1 MRFVIFSMPLTWTDS
16 IYVLI
21 SPGRWLGPWSY
32 HLLHFS
38 QDPRCYQFIRNKP
51 TAPGL
56 TDQDKYDLLQ
66 YLGLKIMSSR
76 TLSHRFICAAM
87 LLVFAILASSRVQA
101 APSTYAV
108 KAPDRLQNYIK
119 IDTINPPGNE
129 SRGVKFLSAILEEA
143 GISYE
148 TAESAPG
155 RGNIWARLEGGD
167 EPALVLLSHIDVVP
181 ADAKYWDVAPLSGAV
196 KNGYIYGRGAIDTK
210 GLGITQL
217 QAFLALHASGKKL
230 KRDVI
235 FMATADEEA
244 GGFFGA
250 GWLVENR
257 PEIFEGVG
265 YLINEGGSGRITT
278 GKPVFRVEVT
288 QKVPLW
294 LKLTALDTPG
304 HGSSPRVTS
313 SVTRILRAGHRI
325 ADTTFAYRVIP
336 AVRTLFQSSAEFRSG
351 ELRTKFER
359 IDESIKDPVFMTA
372 LQLREPGSVAL
383 LHNTCSITRLSGSNK
398 INVVPPTASI
408 ELDCRLLPD
417 QDPEAF
423 LTELEHIINDEQIS
437 IETIMGFTPAVSD
450 TSTPLY
456 ESIER
461 VLTLHY
467 ENMKAVPSVSTGF
480 TDSHFF
486 RDINITSY
494 GFGPFLFEENEKTGV
509 HGNNERISVEN
520 MIKGT
525 EIMTDFVMDFAVE

>member
-1 MRFVIFSMPLTWTDS
+1 MFLVAAS
-16 IYVLI
+16 
-21 SPGRWLGPWSY
+21 SPASGK
-32 HLLHFS
+32 
-38 QDPRCYQFIRNKP
+38 IE
-51 TAPGL
+51 GL
-56 TDQDKYDLLQ
+56 TAQGKYDFLLC
-66 YLGLKIMSSR
+66 LGIEIMLIKKLNGRLLSMAILLALTAWTNSKIM
-76 TLSHRFICAAM
+76 
-87 LLVFAILASSRVQA
+87 A
-101 APSTYAV
+101 APSTYAM
-108 KAPDRLQNYIK
+108 KAPDRLQNYIRV
-119 IDTINPPGNE
+119 DTVNPAGNE
-129 SRGVKFLSAILEEA
+129 SRGVEFLGAILEEA

-148 TAESAPG
+148 TVESAPG

-181 ADAKYWDVAPLSGAV
+181 ANAEYWDVDPLSGVV
-196 KNGYIYGRGAIDTK
+196 KDDYIYGRGAIDTK

-217 QAFLALHASGKKL
+217 QAFIALHASGKKL

-250 GWLVENR
+250 GWLIENR

-265 YLINEGGSGRITT
+265 YLVNEGGSGLITT
-278 GKPVFRVEVT
+278 GKPVFRIEVT

-294 LKLTALDTPG
+294 LKLTATDTPG
-304 HGSSPRVTS
+304 HGSSPRLTS
-313 SVTRILRAGHRI
+313 SVTRILRAGNRI
-325 ADTTFAYRVIP
+325 ADTTFEYRIVP
-336 AVRTLFQSSAEFRSG
+336 EVRNLFQSSAEFREG
-351 ELRTKFER
+351 ELRTKLER

-383 LHNTCSITRLSGSNK
+383 LHNTCSITRLSGSSK

-417 QDPEAF
+417 QNPDAF
-423 LTELEHIINDEQIS
+423 LTELEHIINDDRIS
-437 IETIMGFTPAVSD
+437 IETIMRFTPAVSD
-450 TSTPLY
+450 TNTPLY
-456 ESIER
+456 DSIQR

-486 RDINITSY
+486 RDMGIISY
-494 GFGPFLFEENEKTGV
+494 GFGPFLFGENEQTGV
-509 HGNNERISVEN
+509 HGNNERISVAN

-525 EIMTDFVMDFAVE
+525 EIMKDFVMDFSVD

>member
-1 MRFVIFSMPLTWTDS
+1 M
-16 IYVLI
+16 
-21 SPGRWLGPWSY
+21 
-32 HLLHFS
+32 
-38 QDPRCYQFIRNKP
+38 
-51 TAPGL
+51 
-56 TDQDKYDLLQ
+56 
-66 YLGLKIMSSR
+66 YL
-76 TLSHRFICAAM
+76 TLSRKCDFLLCLGINIMYSSLSANRMIFTFASLTLPLLFSLVVKATPAAD
-87 LLVFAILASSRVQA
+87 LARA
-101 APSTYAV
+101 
-108 KAPDRLQNYIK
+108 APDRLKEYIQ

-129 SRGVKFLSAILEEA
+129 SRGVKYLASILENA
-143 GISYE
+143 GISFE
-148 TAESAPG
+148 SVESAPG
-155 RGNIWARLEGGD
+155 RGNIWARLKGGN

-181 ADAKYWDVAPLSGAV
+181 ADANYWDFDPLSGAE
-196 KNGYIYGRGAIDTK
+196 KDGYIYGRGAIDTK

-257 PEIFEGVG
+257 PEIFKGVG
-265 YLINEGGSGRITT
+265 YLINEGGSGRVTSD
-278 GKPVFRVEVT
+278 KPVFRVEVT

-294 LKLTALDTPG
+294 LRLTATDTPG
-304 HGSSPRVTS
+304 HGSSPRLTS
-313 SVTRILRAGHRI
+313 SVTRILRAGQRI
-325 ADTTFAYRVIP
+325 ADTTFEYRVVP
-336 AVRTLFQSSAEFRSG
+336 AVRNLFQSSAEFREG
-351 ELRTKFER
+351 ELRTKLER
-359 IDESIKDPVFMTA
+359 IDESIKDTTFMTA

-408 ELDCRLLPD
+408 EIDCRLLPD
-417 QDPEAF
+417 QSPDEF
-423 LTELEHIINDEQIS
+423 LSELEHIVNDKNIT
-437 IETIMGFTPAVSD
+437 IETLMRFTPAVSSTD
-450 TSTPLY
+450 TPLF

-467 ENMKAVPSVSTGF
+467 ENMKVVPSVSTGF

-494 GFGPFLFEENEKTGV
+494 GFGPFLFGENEKTGV

-525 EIMTDFVMDFAVE
+525 EIMTDFVMDFTVE

>member
-1 MRFVIFSMPLTWTDS
+1 MRYGLSAPQILTS
-16 IYVLI
+16 ALYLVSRL
-21 SPGRWLGPWSY
+21 
-32 HLLHFS
+32 
-38 QDPRCYQFIRNKP
+38 FI
-51 TAPGL
+51 
-56 TDQDKYDLLQ
+56 
-66 YLGLKIMSSR
+66 
-76 TLSHRFICAAM
+76 TLFFAGSAA
-87 LLVFAILASSRVQA
+87 QA
-101 APSTYAV
+101 ASTDPFALE
-108 KAPDRLQNYIK
+108 APERLKQYIQV
-119 IDTINPPGNE
+119 DTINPPGNE
-129 SRGVKFLSAILEEA
+129 SRGVKFLGKILESA

-148 TAESAPG
+148 SVESAPG
-155 RGNIWARLEGGD
+155 RGNIWARLPGGD

-181 ADAKYWDVAPLSGAV
+181 ADARYWDVDPLSGSEQD
-196 KNGYIYGRGAIDTK
+196 GYIYGRGAIDTK

-257 PEIFEGVG
+257 PEIFEGAG
-265 YLINEGGSGRITT
+265 YLINEGGSGRITS
-278 GKPVFRVEVT
+278 GKPVFRIEVT

-294 LKLTALDTPG
+294 LRLTATDTPG
-304 HGSSPRVTS
+304 HGSSPRLTS
-313 SVTRILRAGHRI
+313 SVTRILRAGQRI
-325 ADTTFAYRVIP
+325 ADTTFEYRVVP
-336 AVRTLFQSSAEFRSG
+336 AVRHLFHSSAEFREG
-351 ELRTKFER
+351 EFKTKLER
-359 IDESIKDPVFMTA
+359 IDESIKDANFMTA
-372 LQLREPGSVAL
+372 LQMNEPGSVAL

-417 QDPEAF
+417 QDPDEF
-423 LTELEHIINDEQIS
+423 LTELALIVNDQQID
-437 IETIMGFTPAVSD
+437 IETIMGFTPAVSSTD
-450 TSTPLY
+450 TPLF

-467 ENMKAVPSVSTGF
+467 ENMKVVPSVSTGF

-494 GFGPFLFEENEKTGV
+494 GFGPFLFHENEKTGV

-525 EIMTDFVMDFAVE
+525 RIMTDFVMDFAVDQVSN

>member
-1 MRFVIFSMPLTWTDS
+1 MFTPSFSGRL
-16 IYVLI
+16 IRALI
-21 SPGRWLGPWSY
+21 S
-32 HLLHFS
+32 
-38 QDPRCYQFIRNKP
+38 
-51 TAPGL
+51 L
-56 TDQDKYDLLQ
+56 T
-66 YLGLKIMSSR
+66 
-76 TLSHRFICAAM
+76 
-87 LLVFAILASSRVQA
+87 LVFCVNSIVLA
-101 APSTYAV
+101 APDTHALA
-108 KAPDRLQNYIK
+108 APERLQEYIQ

-129 SRGVKFLSAILEEA
+129 SRGVKFLGAILEAA

-148 TAESAPG
+148 TVESAPG
-155 RGNIWARLEGGD
+155 RGNIWARLEGGN

-181 ADAKYWDVAPLSGAV
+181 ADANYWDVDPLSGV
-196 KNGYIYGRGAIDTK
+196 IKDGYIYGRGAIDTK

-250 GWLVENR
+250 GWLVENK

-265 YLINEGGSGRITT
+265 YLINEGGPGRVTT
-278 GKPVFRVEVT
+278 DKPVFRIEVT

-294 LKLTALDTPG
+294 LELTATDTPG
-304 HGSSPRVTS
+304 HGSSPRLTS

-325 ADTTFAYRVIP
+325 ADTTFEYRVVP
-336 AVRTLFQSSAEFRSG
+336 AVRNLFQSSAEFREG
-351 ELRTKFER
+351 ELRTKLER

-383 LHNTCSITRLSGSNK
+383 LHNTCSITRMSGSNK

-417 QDPEAF
+417 QNPDEF
-423 LTELEHIINDEQIS
+423 LSELEHIINDDHIT
-437 IETIMGFTPAVSD
+437 IKTIMGFTPAVSD
-450 TSTPLY
+450 TDTPLF

-525 EIMTDFVMDFAVE
+525 EIMTDFVMDFAVD

>member
-1 MRFVIFSMPLTWTDS
+1 MFTPSFSGRL
-16 IYVLI
+16 IRALI
-21 SPGRWLGPWSY
+21 S
-32 HLLHFS
+32 
-38 QDPRCYQFIRNKP
+38 
-51 TAPGL
+51 L
-56 TDQDKYDLLQ
+56 TLMFCVNSIVL
-66 YLGLKIMSSR
+66 
-76 TLSHRFICAAM
+76 
-87 LLVFAILASSRVQA
+87 A
-101 APSTYAV
+101 APDTHALA
-108 KAPDRLQNYIK
+108 APERLQEYIQ

-129 SRGVKFLSAILEEA
+129 SRGVKFLGAILEAA

-148 TAESAPG
+148 TVESAPG
-155 RGNIWARLEGGD
+155 RGNIWARLEGGN

-181 ADAKYWDVAPLSGAV
+181 ADANYWDVDPLSGV
-196 KNGYIYGRGAIDTK
+196 IKDGYIYGRGAIDTK

-265 YLINEGGSGRITT
+265 YLINEGGSGRVTT
-278 GKPVFRVEVT
+278 DKPVFRIEVT

-294 LKLTALDTPG
+294 LELTATDTPG
-304 HGSSPRVTS
+304 HGSSPRLTS

-325 ADTTFAYRVIP
+325 ADTTFEYRVVP
-336 AVRTLFQSSAEFRSG
+336 AVRNLFQSSAEFREG
-351 ELRTKFER
+351 ELRTKLER

-383 LHNTCSITRLSGSNK
+383 LHNTCSITRMSGSNK

-417 QDPEAF
+417 QNPDEF
-423 LTELEHIINDEQIS
+423 LGELEHIINDDHIT
-437 IETIMGFTPAVSD
+437 IKTIMGFTPAVSD
-450 TSTPLY
+450 TDTPLF

-525 EIMTDFVMDFAVE
+525 EIMTDFVMDFAVD